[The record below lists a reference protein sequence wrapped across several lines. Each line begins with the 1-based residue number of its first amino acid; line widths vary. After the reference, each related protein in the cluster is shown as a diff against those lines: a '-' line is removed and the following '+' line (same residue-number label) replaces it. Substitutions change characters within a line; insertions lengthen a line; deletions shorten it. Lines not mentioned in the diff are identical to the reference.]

1 MFSCFPQ
8 AFLNMVFR
16 RFLFELVLGDA
27 MLSNRFKEAVE
38 KHGNDYYAVLLV
50 RRRFYKNVGRG

>member
-16 RFLFELVLGDA
+16 QALLELVLGDA
-27 MLSNRFKEAVE
+27 LLSNRFKKAVE
-38 KHGNDYYAVLLV
+38 KHENDHDTVLHI
-50 RRRFYKNVGRG
+50 

>member
-8 AFLNMVFR
+8 AFLNMV
-16 RFLFELVLGDA
+16 VLGDA
-27 MLSNRFKEAVE
+27 MLSNRFKKAVE
-38 KHGNDYYAVLLV
+38 KHENDYYAVLLA

>member
-16 RFLFELVLGDA
+16 RALFELAIGDA
-27 MLSNRFKEAVE
+27 MLSNRFKKSVE
-38 KHGNDYYAVLLV
+38 KHGNNHDSALHI
-50 RRRFYKNVGRG
+50 